1 MNEKIEKIFYTINEL
16 SQLISI
22 SAAGIRSKIYR
33 KQIPSYK
40 ILGRVMIPVQWV
52 KQVIKKAC
60 NDAQDISELLN
71 KEN

>member
-33 KQIPSYK
+33 NQIPSF
-40 ILGRVMIPVQWV
+40 GMIRREIHQ
-52 KQVIKKAC
+52 
-60 NDAQDISELLN
+60 QDGFRCPMKMMFLFKNNL
-71 KEN
+71 

>member
-33 KQIPSYK
+33 QQIPSYN

-52 KQVIKKAC
+52 KQIIKKAC

>member
-1 MNEKIEKIFYTINEL
+1 MNEKIEKMFYTINEL

-52 KQVIKKAC
+52 KQVIRKAC

>member
-1 MNEKIEKIFYTINEL
+1 MNEKIEKMFYTINEL

>member
-22 SAAGIRSKIYR
+22 SAAGIRSKIFR

-52 KQVIKKAC
+52 KQIIKKAC
-60 NDAQDISELLN
+60 NDAQDINELIN

>member
-1 MNEKIEKIFYTINEL
+1 MNEKIEKMFYTINEL

-33 KQIPSYK
+33 NQIPSFK
-40 ILGRVMIPVQWV
+40 IFGRVMIPVEWV
-52 KQVIKKAC
+52 KKIINKAC
-60 NDAQDISELLN
+60 SESKGIYENIN

>member
-1 MNEKIEKIFYTINEL
+1 MNEKIEKMFYTINEL

-22 SAAGIRSKIYR
+22 SAAGIRSKIFR

>member
-52 KQVIKKAC
+52 KQIIKKAC

>member
-52 KQVIKKAC
+52 KQIIKKAC
-60 NDAQDISELLN
+60 NDAQDINELLN

>member
-22 SAAGIRSKIYR
+22 STDGIRSKIYR
-33 KQIPSYK
+33 NQIPSFK
-40 ILGRVMIPVQWV
+40 IFGRVMIPVEWV
-52 KQVIKKAC
+52 KKIIKNAC

>member
-40 ILGRVMIPVQWV
+40 ILGRVMVPVQWV
-52 KQVIKKAC
+52 KQVIRKAC

>member
-52 KQVIKKAC
+52 KQVIRKAC

>member
-52 KQVIKKAC
+52 KQVIRKAC
-60 NDAQDISELLN
+60 NDAQDITELLN

>member
-22 SAAGIRSKIYR
+22 SAAGIRSKIFR

-52 KQVIKKAC
+52 KQIIKKAC
-60 NDAQDISELLN
+60 NDAQDINELLN

>member
-22 SAAGIRSKIYR
+22 SAAGIRSKIFR

-52 KQVIKKAC
+52 KQIIKKAC

>member
-1 MNEKIEKIFYTINEL
+1 MNEKIEKMFYTINEL

-52 KQVIKKAC
+52 KQVIRKAC
-60 NDAQDISELLN
+60 NDAQDINELLN

>member
-1 MNEKIEKIFYTINEL
+1 MNDKVEKMFYTINEL

-52 KQVIKKAC
+52 KQVIRKAC

>member
-1 MNEKIEKIFYTINEL
+1 MNEKIEKMFYTINEL

-22 SAAGIRSKIYR
+22 SAAGIRSKIFR

-52 KQVIKKAC
+52 KQIIKKAC
-60 NDAQDISELLN
+60 NDAQDINELIN

>member
-1 MNEKIEKIFYTINEL
+1 MKDEIEKLFYTINEL

-22 SAAGIRSKIYR
+22 SSAGIRCKIYR
-33 KQIPSYK
+33 NQIPSYK

-52 KQVIKKAC
+52 KKIINKAC
-60 NDAQDISELLN
+60 NESKGIYENIN

>member
-22 SAAGIRSKIYR
+22 SAAGIRSKIFR

-40 ILGRVMIPVQWV
+40 ILGRVMIPVQWL
-52 KQVIKKAC
+52 KQIIKKAC
-60 NDAQDISELLN
+60 NDAQDINELIN

>member
-22 SAAGIRSKIYR
+22 SAAGIRSKIFR